1 MTYTSILVLSSAL
14 YLLRSIIQLLNRRRY
29 IADVS
34 PQTGMTLRNLLR
46 IAIIASLMVLER
58 IVYRQAY
65 SFALG
70 LELTLLKVLFAL
82 VCPSYSRRRYRLH
95 IYFYP
100 YGELTDWP
108 LIPCQRLE
116 L

>member
-1 MTYTSILVLSSAL
+1 MVEDSLYLIPAMTYTSILVLSSAL

-34 PQTGMTLRNLLR
+34 PQSGMTLRNLPR
-46 IAIIASLMVLER
+46 IAIVAGLIVLER

-70 LELTLLKVLFAL
+70 LELTLLKVLFAFECHL
-82 VCPSYSRRRYRLH
+82 IIGGVTVY
-95 IYFYP
+95 IFTFI
-100 YGELTDWP
+100 LT
-108 LIPCQRLE
+108 E
-116 L
+116 N